1 MTIVAVLREEFVY
14 VRRGLET
21 HCTVPTRS
29 YDRVKQ
35 LALNLHMQ
43 PQEFTLGEPLTIM
56 RFYGVSFERTD
67 SSRLRDFSHN
77 TREMDGGID
86 SSYVY
91 VFVRYSI
98 EIKRLEKHGYI
109 IKILAVHI
117 CLHKVNAHVVFTCS
131 MTI

>member
-1 MTIVAVLREEFVY
+1 MY

-56 RFYGVSFERTD
+56 RFYDVSFEGNGQSPTMGFFPQCSTEGQGESIIAVYMRP
-67 SSRLRDFSHN
+67 L
-77 TREMDGGID
+77 
-86 SSYVY
+86 YVIQ
-91 VFVRYSI
+91 S
-98 EIKRLEKHGYI
+98 K
-109 IKILAVHI
+109 
-117 CLHKVNAHVVFTCS
+117 
-131 MTI
+131 